1 MPQTIRLEFAKSNT
15 KVSKPKQPAAAAATS
30 HPALMHPLTGRKYAP
45 PLVHSLDTSHYY
57 SHPLHRTT
65 TYLPPCCFS
74 LYYLSIYTYLSR
86 GTYFFFIFWFVL
98 SSLTFLFTT
107 PHESPSFNPFWHS
120 SITRRHRAARGS
132 AINCWDFKIRGI
144 ITITEVDGILYYGN
158 VTAN

>member
-45 PLVHSLDTSHYY
+45 PLVHSLDTSHNY

-74 LYYLSIYTYLSR
+74 ISFSLLLPPPPVVLERIFLLFLSSF
-86 GTYFFFIFWFVL
+86 FFFISFSSSDVPVHQPHTS
-98 SSLTFLFTT
+98 SSL
-107 PHESPSFNPFWHS
+107 NPLRHS
-120 SITRRHRAARGS
+120 VIKASDS
-132 AINCWDFKIRGI
+132 
-144 ITITEVDGILYYGN
+144 VD
-158 VTAN
+158 VVR